1 MDVLHK
7 LAIRL
12 NFFIRRHPSRW
23 LYTERL
29 LGHYLDKNEA
39 SFFLRDWGESIVWDV
54 GASIGKYTTILARH
68 SPRATIFAFEP
79 NLNSLYYL
87 GYRTAKFANVRIV
100 PNALTADGRLLKGS
114 YEPDFNAPAT
124 GPMLATISLREA
136 VAKCG
141 PPKFVKMD
149 IEGGEYPLLES
160 ADAELL
166 RSATVL
172 VSWHPDLVG
181 KPIPDVKGWKNTK
194 LCPEITLLEPQ

>member
-1 MDVLHK
+1 MDVLNK
-7 LAIRL
+7 LVMRL

-29 LGHYLDKNEA
+29 LGSYTDKHETP
-39 SFFLRDWGESIVWDV
+39 FFTRDWGEGIVWDV
-54 GASIGKYTTILARH
+54 GASIGKYTTIMARH

-87 GYRTAKFANVRIV
+87 GYRTAKFTNVCIV

-124 GPMLATISLREA
+124 GPMLTTISLREA
-136 VAKCG
+136 MAKCG
-141 PPKFVKMD
+141 TPKFVKMD
-149 IEGGEYPLLES
+149 IEGGEYPVLAS
-160 ADAELL
+160 PDAELL

-172 VSWHPDLVG
+172 VSWHPNLAS
-181 KPIPDVKGWKNTK
+181 KPIPEVKWWKNTK
-194 LCPEITLLEPQ
+194 LSSEITLLEPQ